1 MTKEEFLAYEKLEN
15 ANRLL
20 KERVAY
26 LESIKTYIDPVKAVT
41 NPTKNI
47 PM

>member
-26 LESIKTYIDPVKAVT
+26 LESIKTYIDPVKSVT
-41 NPTKNI
+41 LPDISIKF
-47 PM
+47 